1 VKNIDKDHGLRKETV
16 SITIGEHFQEV
27 ALADRERILEL
38 LSDGE
43 LQVRSIKDYAQWHE
57 LEQACKDVIEAKK
70 SVAFRG
76 TRAACA
82 DIMDSVM
89 QRTQRDHGCRVPK
102 CWLPVIRKLRAEDG
116 PVVVQPEVPGTPEPE
131 EPSWTRL
138 VNHKLVVLPEGV
150 LRDKHSVLRDI
161 CCLDHKQ
168 FADVEDKF
176 IAFAREHGTP
186 DGYSTGIA
194 WLDKFGGVYP
204 NLASR
209 LVSPRQRLVDME
221 SYYGAPAK

>member
-1 VKNIDKDHGLRKETV
+1 MP
-16 SITIGEHFQEV
+16 TIGEHFAEITE
-27 ALADRERILEL
+27 LADQDRTLEL

-43 LQVRSIKDYAQWHE
+43 IQMRSIKNYNHWSE
-57 LEQACKDVIEAKK
+57 LQDSCRDTIAAKAN
-70 SVAFRG
+70 VAFRG

-82 DIMDSVM
+82 DLMDSVM
-89 QRTQRDHGCRVPK
+89 QRTQRAHGCRVPK

-116 PVVVQPEVPGTPEPE
+116 PVVVQPEEVPGTPEPE

-176 IAFAREHGTP
+176 IAFAQEHGTP

-194 WLDKFGGVYP
+194 WLDKFGGAYP

-209 LVSPRQRLVDME
+209 LVSPRKRLVDLHA
-221 SYYGAPAK
+221 YYAVPAK